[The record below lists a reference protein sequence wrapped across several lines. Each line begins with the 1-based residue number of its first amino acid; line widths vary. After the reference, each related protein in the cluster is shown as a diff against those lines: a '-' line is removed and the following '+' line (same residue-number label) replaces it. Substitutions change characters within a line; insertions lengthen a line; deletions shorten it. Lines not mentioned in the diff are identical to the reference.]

1 MLSNVEGGLGSE
13 RARTYV
19 PSEDRLL
26 TVREVAARMRVSNMT
41 VYRLIQAGDLRA
53 IRVGRSYRLRQGDV
67 NSYLG
72 RGIA

>member
-1 MLSNVEGGLGSE
+1 M
-13 RARTYV
+13 

-53 IRVGRSYRLRQGDV
+53 VRVGRNYRLRQGDV
-67 NSYLG
+67 DSYLS
-72 RGIA
+72 RGFA

>member
-1 MLSNVEGGLGSE
+1 M
-13 RARTYV
+13 

-53 IRVGRSYRLRQGDV
+53 TRVGRSYRLREGDV
-67 NSYLG
+67 DSYLS
-72 RGIA
+72 RSAV